1 MSECDKRDEDKSN
14 FVDTFDKFI
23 HFEGGDQDQ
32 EIIKT
37 FNQSDLDT
45 LGS

>member
-23 HFEGGDQDQ
+23 HFEGSDQNQ

-37 FNQSDLDT
+37 SDQSDLNT
-45 LGS
+45 LGI